1 MPESIQIIVE
11 AVEGNTAALKDVQAK
26 LTGIKT
32 TTEQVTKQ
40 QLSMGEQF
48 KRSWT
53 EINNA
58 IGMVERGF
66 RLVKDAV
73 DATVG
78 SFVEYADQVRTIS
91 QITGQNTEEVS
102 KLIQVTDDYKIS
114 TDSLEQVMRKLANE
128 GLSLTI
134 SSLAQLS
141 DEYLK
146 LEDGVERQTFLTE
159 NFGRTGADFAEIM
172 LQGSAA
178 IRDQSN
184 AIADNLV
191 LTQDAID
198 KAREFEKANDELG
211 DSWKGLMMSIGAQ
224 IAPQLTIFLQGMAAL
239 IAGDWEGVAAANA
252 AAAALVFQG
261 DETEKTGEK
270 TEKLTGYM
278 RMFKTSV
285 DNVPTSK
292 TTTIDVKVTGDT
304 WIFDYMGGGEAGNNS
319 GDRGGY
325 IPPLAG
331 GGDFKGWA
339 MVGDAP
345 GGKKT
350 PYTEYVY
357 APQGARVYNQ
367 SQIGNVQAP
376 PMAGGG
382 SISPIE
388 GFDYDK
394 LAIIVRDAVLLGP
407 Q

>member
-26 LTGIKT
+26 LTGIKNT
-32 TTEQVTKQ
+32 TDQVTKQ

-261 DETEKTGEK
+261 DETEKTSEK

-285 DNVPTSK
+285 DNIPTAK
-292 TTTIDVKVTGDT
+292 TVTVDVKVTGDT
-304 WIFDYMGGGEAGNNS
+304 WIFDATWDQTGGS
-319 GDRGGY
+319 GKL
-325 IPPLAG
+325 PTLAG

-357 APQGARVYNQ
+357 APQGAHVYNQ

-376 PMAGGG
+376 PMASGGT
-382 SISPIE
+382 IPPIE